1 MQIKYSPQC
10 SNKTIAYQFQG
21 EKVIATL
28 NGEQQTID
36 LSNISQY
43 PQFDES
49 EQQAVKLP
57 FFVLSVRTE
66 DGNKKVELLKFHKM
80 NAPESERFGFDWEE
94 V

>member
-43 PQFDES
+43 PQFDEN

-57 FFVLSVRTE
+57 FLFCRLERM
-66 DGNKKVELLKFHKM
+66 KELRKS
-80 NAPESERFGFDWEE
+80 NS
-94 V
+94 